1 MGNILQIG
9 FTTEGSTDERFLSNI
24 IQKSFENAVLNCNSE
39 IEVYE
44 PMHLRKHGDGYVN
57 QITHIATEY
66 SYFHVIC
73 VHCDADAP
81 TIEKVMNEK
90 MNPSFTAVDNLES
103 NACKNLVA
111 IIPVQ
116 MTEAWILA
124 DCDLLKEKIGA
135 SKINAELGLPVRIR
149 EIEAI
154 NNPKETIS
162 NAIRVAQS
170 NLPRRRR
177 KLTISNLYTPI
188 SQEISIDNLMQ
199 LSSYSLFME
208 NIEHALR
215 KLNYLP

>member
-1 MGNILQIG
+1 MSNILQIG

-24 IQKSFENAVLNCNSE
+24 IQKTFESAVFECNSD

-44 PMHLRKHGDGYVN
+44 PMHLKKQGDGFIN
-57 QITHIATEY
+57 QITKIASEY
-66 SYFHVIC
+66 SFFHVIC
-73 VHCDADAP
+73 IHCDADSP
-81 TIEKVMNEK
+81 NIENVMNEK
-90 MNPSFTAVDNLES
+90 INPAFTAVKNLEN
-103 NACKNLVA
+103 NACANLVA

-116 MTEAWILA
+116 MTEAWMLA
-124 DCDLLKEKIGA
+124 DCDLLKEKIGT

-149 EIEAI
+149 EIETI
-154 NNPKETIS
+154 NDPKETIS

-170 NLPRRRR
+170 NLPRRRK

-208 NIEHALR
+208 NIERALR